1 MNRKEKAK
9 EIVEEILEVE
19 ERELMPD
26 TELADIEEWDSIS
39 KLALMA
45 QVKHSG
51 MGELS
56 EETVETFHRVGDIYN
71 FLENK

>member
-1 MNRKEKAK
+1 MNRNGTAK

-19 ERELMPD
+19 NDVLMPD

-51 MGELS
+51 KGELS
-56 EETVETFHRVGDIYN
+56 EEEVETFRRVGDIYD
-71 FLENK
+71 FLENQ